1 MDEAVKKRPSDQK
14 WPSELVRSRCRFR
27 STTPKVTRVQST
39 ANCRHFGLMTCVQY
53 TGPTIVREGQPWNIE
68 CSDLKDDDLVR
79 WTRNG
84 QTLEPELSSGQL
96 VVFSKTDAG
105 SSKLSASQATE
116 SHEGDYKCTS
126 DSPESFHLSLYFDIK
141 IRVLTARDIP
151 LVLECANRSAG
162 DKVQWLKDKT
172 PLSTAFAGNE
182 DIIKIDNETGSLEIL
197 KDKEEAHGNYTCKAA
212 NSTIEY
218 RVVPRPIAHLA
229 ESTSVV
235 EGEKLHLVC
244 SSLRQTPG
252 VKIYW
257 TFGEQNYTRSKGRV
271 KITKDPERGI
281 YGAVLIVDNI
291 EMNDRGNIIC
301 RMSYNWS
308 DPVLEHSSEA
318 KTFLRVK
325 DKLAAL
331 WPFLGICAE
340 VVVLCAIILVY
351 EKKRNKAELEESD
364 TDQSPD
370 TKPTPN
376 KESDVRQRK

>member
-1 MDEAVKKRPSDQK
+1 MERRAVFVLLGLLYLAVGT
-14 WPSELVRSRCRFR
+14 LV
-27 STTPKVTRVQST
+27 TVQAVTYS
-39 ANCRHFGLMTCVQY
+39 
-53 TGPTIVREGQPWNIE
+53 GPTVVHEGQAWEIE
-68 CSDLKDDDLVR
+68 CNNLKAENGIR

-96 VVFSKTDAG
+96 VVLSKAG
-105 SSKLSASQATE
+105 TGTSKLSATQATE
-116 SHEGDYKCTS
+116 SHDGDYKCTS
-126 DSPESFHLSLYFDIK
+126 DSAESFHLSIYIDIK
-141 IRVLTARDIP
+141 IRVLTPKDIP
-151 LVLECANRSAG
+151 LVLECANKS
-162 DKVQWLKDKT
+162 DKVQWQKEKT
-172 PLSTAFAGNE
+172 PLSTALAGNE
-182 DIIKIDNETGSLEIL
+182 DIIKIDNETGSLEIV
-197 KDKEEAHGNYTCKAA
+197 KDKKEAYGNYTCKLGA

-244 SSLRQTPG
+244 AGKDPSPG
-252 VKIYW
+252 VKISW
-257 TFGEQNYTRSKGRV
+257 TFGDQNYTRSKGRV
-271 KITKDPERGI
+271 KIAKDSETGI

-308 DPVLEHSSEA
+308 DPVAEHSSEA
-318 KTFLRVK
+318 ETFLRVK

-331 WPFLGICAE
+331 WPFLGICVE